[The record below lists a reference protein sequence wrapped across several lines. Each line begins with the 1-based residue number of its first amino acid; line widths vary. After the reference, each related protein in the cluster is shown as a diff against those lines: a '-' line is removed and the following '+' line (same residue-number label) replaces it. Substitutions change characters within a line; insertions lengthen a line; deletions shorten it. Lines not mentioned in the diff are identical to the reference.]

1 MNQKS
6 GAARRSGEQSFTETQ
21 GRYLAFIY
29 TYSCMFRRPPAEADL
44 QRHFRVSPP
53 SVHQMV
59 LTLERAGLIRRQ
71 PGVARSIQVLVHPDT
86 LPPLRPAT
94 EQIVKS
100 SVRSYQAEVF
110 TSREAKVEG

>member
-6 GAARRSGEQSFTETQ
+6 GAAHRPSGQSFTEKQ
-21 GRYLAFIY
+21 GWYLAFIY
-29 TYSCMFRRPPAEADL
+29 TYSCMFRRPPAETDM

-71 PGVARSIQVLVHPDT
+71 PGVPRSIKLLVAPDK
-86 LPPLRPAT
+86 LPILKWLEINQSKPL
-94 EQIVKS
+94 
-100 SVRSYQAEVF
+100 
-110 TSREAKVEG
+110 